1 MTVSQTHATDRH
13 YRVAA
18 PARGSVVGRAEIA
31 ALTSVLEGASS
42 LSAASRREAFEAEL
56 TALIGC
62 RHALTVTSG
71 TVALEIAIR
80 LLDLEAGDE
89 VVVTPQT
96 FQATA
101 QPLLES
107 PATVRFCD
115 IDPVTLNLDPDA
127 LADVIT
133 HRTRAVIL
141 VHYGGRPAEMPA
153 ITALAHAHGAL
164 VIEDCAHALGASTPA
179 GAPGSLGDIG
189 CFSFH
194 SSKNITTL
202 GEGGL
207 ITLADDTLAHR
218 VRRIRDNR
226 IDIRLSDAARS
237 AAFTELRPWLIYADE
252 LDTGVSEIRRSGTNA
267 TLSEAAC
274 AVGLAQL
281 ERLGQMIARREAI
294 VDRLDAVVSAVPG
307 FTTQTTTPGDRSA
320 HHLYTAFCELGA
332 DARHQ
337 VLADL
342 DRAGIQVQLRYAPL
356 HLTPEW
362 QLRGH
367 RRGECPVAERD
378 WFERHLNLPCQ
389 PTLSDDQVDILATE
403 LDRALRSASSR
414 HA

>member
-1 MTVSQTHATDRH
+1 MTISQSHATGRH

-18 PARGSVVGRAEIA
+18 PPRGSVLGQAEID
-31 ALTSVLEGASS
+31 ALTAVLEDGAS
-42 LSAASRREAFEAEL
+42 LSAASRREEFEAEL
-56 TALIGC
+56 AALVGC

-80 LLDLEAGDE
+80 LLDLQAGDE

-101 QPLLES
+101 QPLLDS

-115 IDPVTLNLDPDA
+115 VDPVTLNLDPDV
-127 LADVIT
+127 LAGLLT
-133 HRTRAVIL
+133 ERTRAVIL
-141 VHYGGRPAEMPA
+141 VHYGGRPAAMPA

-164 VIEDCAHALGASTPA
+164 VVEDCAHALGASTPE

-207 ITLADDTLAHR
+207 ITLHDDALAHR

-226 IDIRLSDAARS
+226 IDIRLSETDRS
-237 AAFTELRPWLIYADE
+237 APFTELRPWLIYADE
-252 LDTGVSEIRRSGTNA
+252 LDNGVSEIRRSGTNA

-281 ERLGQMIARREAI
+281 ERLPRMIARRAAI
-294 VDRLDAVVSAVPG
+294 VDRLDAVVADVPG
-307 FTTQTTTPGDRSA
+307 FTVQGPTPGVRSA

-332 DARHQ
+332 PARHQ
-337 VLADL
+337 VLTDL
-342 DRAGIQVQLRYAPL
+342 DHAGVQVQLRYAPL

-378 WFERHLNLPCQ
+378 WDERHLNLPCQ
-389 PTLSDDQVDILATE
+389 PTLTDDQVDVLATE
-403 LDRALRSASSR
+403 LDRALRAASSR
-414 HA
+414 YA